1 MMQETLHNILICY
14 MNVFS
19 RHIFFLKEMY
29 DKVSKDEKHISSKD
43 INQGMIWCRSQLLQ
57 GYIIFFKLVCIT
69 QIVRNFRS
77 GEGRV

>member
-1 MMQETLHNILICY
+1 
-14 MNVFS
+14 
-19 RHIFFLKEMY
+19 MY

-77 GEGRV
+77 EEGCV